1 MFIELI
7 PKIFSE
13 YSTIIGKDRYLNS
26 AVLIPLIQLNGKEYL
41 LFEKRST
48 EVRQPGEIS
57 FPGGH
62 FETSK
67 DKDFM
72 DTAIRETIEELGIA
86 ANKITILGKLGTLVT
101 PMGIIVETY
110 IGKLEIE
117 SLEELKYDS
126 KEVDKIFIV
135 PLEFFYNHEP
145 EKYENQLQLHPY
157 IVDENGDKIDLL
169 PVRELG
175 LPERY
180 ANPWKK
186 GKHRVLVYRYENEII
201 WGITAELIYELVNRI
216 RKLNEKQN

>member
-1 MFIELI
+1 MYLELI
-7 PKIFSE
+7 PKIFLE

-26 AVLIPLIQLNGKEYL
+26 AVLIPLIQLNGKEFL

-62 FETSK
+62 FDISE

-72 DTAIRETIEELGIA
+72 DTAIRETVEELGID

-110 IGKLEIE
+110 IGKLDIE

-126 KEVDKIFIV
+126 KEVDKIFLV
-135 PLEFFYNHEP
+135 PLEFFFNNEP

-157 IVDENGDKIDLL
+157 IVDENGEKIDLL

-175 LPERY
+175 LPKRY

-216 RKLNEKQN
+216 RKLHEK

>member
-7 PKIFSE
+7 PKIFFE

>member
-13 YSTIIGKDRYLNS
+13 QSTIIGKDRYLNS
-26 AVLIPLIQLNGKEYL
+26 AVLIPLIQLNEREYL

-62 FETSK
+62 FEISK

-72 DTAIRETIEELGIA
+72 DTAIRETVEELGIA

-117 SLEELKYDS
+117 SLNELKYDN

-135 PLEFFYNHEP
+135 PLEFFFNNEP

-157 IVDENGDKIDLL
+157 IVDENGEKIDLL

-201 WGITAELIYELVNRI
+201 WGITAELIYEFVNRI
-216 RKLNEKQN
+216 RKLNEK

>member
-26 AVLIPLIQLNGKEYL
+26 AVLIPLIQLNEREYL
-41 LFEKRST
+41 LFEKRSI

-62 FETSK
+62 FEIAK

-72 DTAIRETIEELGIA
+72 DTAIRETVEELGIA

-117 SLEELKYDS
+117 SLNELKYDS
-126 KEVDKIFIV
+126 KEVDKIFLV
-135 PLEFFYNHEP
+135 PLEFFFNNEP

-157 IVDENGDKIDLL
+157 IVDENGEKIDLL

-186 GKHRVLVYRYENEII
+186 GKHRVIVYRYNQEII
-201 WGITAELIYELVNRI
+201 WGITAELVYELVNRI
-216 RKLNEKQN
+216 KKLNE

>member
-26 AVLIPLIQLNGKEYL
+26 AVLIPLIQLNEREYL

-62 FETSK
+62 FEISK

-72 DTAIRETIEELGIA
+72 DTAIRETVEELGIA

-117 SLEELKYDS
+117 SLNELKYDS

-135 PLEFFYNHEP
+135 PLEFFFNNEP

-157 IVDENGDKIDLL
+157 IVDENGEKIDLL

-216 RKLNEKQN
+216 RKINEK

>member
-13 YSTIIGKDRYLNS
+13 YSLIIGKDRYLNS

-126 KEVDKIFIV
+126 KEVDKIFLV
-135 PLEFFYNHEP
+135 PLEFFYNNEP

>member
-62 FETSK
+62 FETSQ

-126 KEVDKIFIV
+126 KEVDKIFLV
-135 PLEFFYNHEP
+135 PLEFFYNNDP

>member
-1 MFIELI
+1 MYLELI
-7 PKIFSE
+7 PKIFLE

-26 AVLIPLIQLNGKEYL
+26 AVLIPLIQLNGKEFL

-62 FETSK
+62 FEISE

-72 DTAIRETIEELGIA
+72 DTAIRETVEELGID

-110 IGKLEIE
+110 IGKLDIE

-126 KEVDKIFIV
+126 KEVDKIFLV
-135 PLEFFYNHEP
+135 PLEFFFNNEP

-157 IVDENGDKIDLL
+157 IVDENGEKIDLL

-216 RKLNEKQN
+216 RKLYEK

>member
-7 PKIFSE
+7 PKIFFE

-126 KEVDKIFIV
+126 KEVDKIFLV
-135 PLEFFYNHEP
+135 PLESFYNNEP

>member
-1 MFIELI
+1 MYLELI
-7 PKIFSE
+7 PKIFLE

-26 AVLIPLIQLNGKEYL
+26 AVLIPLIQLNGKEFL

-62 FETSK
+62 FEISE

-72 DTAIRETIEELGIA
+72 DTAIRETVEELGIDS
-86 ANKITILGKLGTLVT
+86 NKITILGKLGTLVT

-110 IGKLEIE
+110 IGKLDIE

-126 KEVDKIFIV
+126 KEVDKIFLV
-135 PLEFFYNHEP
+135 PLEFFFNNEP

-157 IVDENGDKIDLL
+157 IVDENGEKIDLL

-186 GKHRVLVYRYENEII
+186 GKHRVLVYRCENEII

-216 RKLNEKQN
+216 RKLHEK

>member
-13 YSTIIGKDRYLNS
+13 YSLIIGKDRYLNS

-126 KEVDKIFIV
+126 KEVDKIFLV
-135 PLEFFYNHEP
+135 PLEFFYNNEP

-186 GKHRVLVYRYENEII
+186 GKHRVLVYRYEDEII

>member
-1 MFIELI
+1 MYLELI

-26 AVLIPLIQLNGKEYL
+26 AVLIPFIQLKGKEFL

-48 EVRQPGEIS
+48 EVRQPGEVS

-62 FETSK
+62 FEISK
-67 DKDFM
+67 DIDFM
-72 DTAIRETIEELGIA
+72 DTAIRETVEELGIA

-117 SLEELKYDS
+117 SLGELKFDN
-126 KEVDKIFIV
+126 KEVDKIFLV
-135 PLEFFYNHEP
+135 PLEFFFNNEP

-157 IVDENGDKIDLL
+157 IVDENGEKIDLL

-216 RKLNEKQN
+216 RKLYEK

>member
-1 MFIELI
+1 MYIELI

-26 AVLIPLIQLNGKEYL
+26 AVLIPLIQLNGKEYV

-62 FETSK
+62 FEISK

-72 DTAIRETIEELGIA
+72 DTAIRETVEELGIA

-101 PMGIIVETY
+101 PMSIIVEAY
-110 IGKLEIE
+110 IGKLDFE
-117 SLEELKYDS
+117 SIEELKFDN
-126 KEVDKIFIV
+126 KEVDKIFLV
-135 PLEFFYNHEP
+135 PLEFFFDNEP

-157 IVDENGDKIDLL
+157 IVDENGEKIDLL
-169 PVRELG
+169 PVSKLG

-186 GKHRVLVYRYENEII
+186 GKHRVLVYRHENEII

-216 RKLNEKQN
+216 RKLYEK

>member
-126 KEVDKIFIV
+126 KEVDKIFLV
-135 PLEFFYNHEP
+135 PLESFYNNEP

>member
-1 MFIELI
+1 MYIELI

-26 AVLIPLIQLNGKEYL
+26 AVLIPLIQLNGKEFL

-62 FETSK
+62 FEISK

-72 DTAIRETIEELGIA
+72 DTAIRETVEELGVSV
-86 ANKITILGKLGTLVT
+86 NKITILGKLGTLVT

-110 IGKLEIE
+110 VGKLDIE
-117 SLEELKYDS
+117 LLEELKFDN
-126 KEVDKIFIV
+126 KEVDKIFLV
-135 PLEFFYNHEP
+135 PLEFFFDNEP

-157 IVDENGDKIDLL
+157 ILDENGDKIDLL

-201 WGITAELIYELVNRI
+201 WGITAELIYELINRI
-216 RKLNEKQN
+216 RKLYGK

>member
-1 MFIELI
+1 MYIELI

-26 AVLIPLIQLNGKEYL
+26 AVLIPLIQINGKEYL

-62 FETSK
+62 FEISK
-67 DKDFM
+67 DTDFM
-72 DTAIRETIEELGIA
+72 DTAIRETVEELGISK
-86 ANKITILGKLGTLVT
+86 NKITILGKLGTLVT

-110 IGKLEIE
+110 IGKLDFE
-117 SLEELKYDS
+117 SLEELKFDS
-126 KEVDKIFIV
+126 KEVDKIFLV
-135 PLEFFYNHEP
+135 PLEFFFDNKP

-157 IVDENGDKIDLL
+157 IIDENGEKVDLL

-186 GKHRVLVYRYENEII
+186 GKHRVLIYRYENEII

-216 RKLNEKQN
+216 RKLYEK

>member
-1 MFIELI
+1 MYIELI

-26 AVLIPLIQLNGKEYL
+26 AVLIPLIQLNGKEFL

-62 FETSK
+62 FEISK

-72 DTAIRETIEELGIA
+72 DTAMRETVEELGIA

-117 SLEELKYDS
+117 SLGDLKFDN
-126 KEVDKIFIV
+126 KEVDKIFLV
-135 PLEFFYNHEP
+135 PLEFFFDNEP

-157 IVDENGDKIDLL
+157 IVDENGKKIDLL

-216 RKLNEKQN
+216 RKLYEK

>member
-1 MFIELI
+1 MYIELI

-26 AVLIPLIQLNGKEYL
+26 AVLIPLIQLNGKEFL

-62 FETSK
+62 FEISK

-72 DTAIRETIEELGIA
+72 DTAIRETVEELGVSV
-86 ANKITILGKLGTLVT
+86 NKITILGKLGTLVT

-110 IGKLEIE
+110 VGKLDIE
-117 SLEELKYDS
+117 LLEELKFDN
-126 KEVDKIFIV
+126 KEVDKIFLV
-135 PLEFFYNHEP
+135 PLEFFFDNEP

-201 WGITAELIYELVNRI
+201 WGITAELIYELINRI
-216 RKLNEKQN
+216 RKLYEK

>member
-1 MFIELI
+1 MYIELI
-7 PKIFSE
+7 PKIFSKHSE
-13 YSTIIGKDRYLNS
+13 IIGKDRYLNS
-26 AVLIPLIQLNGKEYL
+26 AVLIPLIKLNEKEYL
-41 LFEKRST
+41 LFEKRSI

-62 FETSK
+62 FDISK
-67 DKDFM
+67 DNDFL
-72 DTAIRETIEELGIA
+72 DTATRETVEELGISP
-86 ANKITILGKLGTLVT
+86 NKLTILGKLGTLVT

-110 IGKLEIE
+110 IGKMEIE
-117 SLEELKYDS
+117 SLEELKFDN
-126 KEVDKIFIV
+126 KEVDKIFLV
-135 PLEFFYNHEP
+135 PLEFFLVNEP

-157 IVDENGDKIDLL
+157 IVDDNGEKIDLL

-186 GKHRVLVYRYENEII
+186 GKHRVLVYRYGSEII

-216 RKLNEKQN
+216 KNLNEK

>member
-135 PLEFFYNHEP
+135 PLESFYNNEP

>member
-26 AVLIPLIQLNGKEYL
+26 AVLIPLIQLNETEYL

-62 FETSK
+62 FEISK

-72 DTAIRETIEELGIA
+72 DTAIRETVEELGIA

-110 IGKLEIE
+110 IGKLQIE
-117 SLEELKYDS
+117 SLNELKYDS

-135 PLEFFYNHEP
+135 PLELFFNNEP

-157 IVDENGDKIDLL
+157 IVDENGEKIDLL

-216 RKLNEKQN
+216 RKLNEK